1 MTGNRWFLTLGELS
15 DASIAGLIHSGFELL
30 DCSYS
35 LYQGLDERGRTQTNV
50 RVDGLHLV
58 YDGLLSSEIID
69 WGLNPRKYY
78 AGALVLNDANNMPQE
93 KLFFEDGACVNFQ
106 ISYIADGGSYATT
119 RITVSPRVLKLGD
132 DTLTQPWTL
141 SDVSTYLKKI
151 SRGITKIA
159 QPIGKTDLFLV
170 IEDRDYEISE
180 FDLSL
185 GQSTDHKGQPTE
197 EVKGG
202 KVAFTVPQM
211 ADEVLRKW
219 MLSSDKLMS
228 GEFQFRRGDQSM
240 PLRVKFDNAYCTS
253 MNPHKHQQGDV
264 RTSFVISANELMLN
278 EKALFNNWRL

>member
-1 MTGNRWFLTLGELS
+1 MDIERREHLS
-15 DASIAGLIHSGFELL
+15 
-30 DCSYS
+30 
-35 LYQGLDERGRTQTNV
+35 
-50 RVDGLHLV
+50 
-58 YDGLLSSEIID
+58 
-69 WGLNPRKYY
+69 
-78 AGALVLNDANNMPQE
+78 
-93 KLFFEDGACVNFQ
+93 
-106 ISYIADGGSYATT
+106 
-119 RITVSPRVLKLGD
+119 
-132 DTLTQPWTL
+132 
-141 SDVSTYLKKI
+141 KKI

-197 EVKGG
+197 EVEGG
-202 KVAFTVPQM
+202 KIAFTVPQM
-211 ADEVLRKW
+211 ADELLRKW

-240 PLRVKFDNAYCTS
+240 PLRVKFDNAYCAS

-264 RTSFVISANELMLN
+264 RTSFVISANELALN